1 MDNIRPIMGSTA
13 VEAKTARKLRTIPRE
28 SSPLPDG
35 PGVQRGLCTDFV
47 AAWVAS
53 YEEKYGPA
61 PPGLL
66 KLVPDLPRQPTF
78 HTDPNNAPAPQQR
91 RVSRDGFVEW
101 DAAEPAMGP
110 LKRKH
115 MAIKRRRQNQ
125 RGRKWDHLRTSE
137 PVIIPN
143 HLVRTADSTSPWK
156 GFVDAS
162 KYGRIPGERSEKV
175 DPARLE
181 DLMPGFNDVS
191 SPRIPDV
198 TEARIQ
204 RSRRKALHEQIWRL
218 LLNHPL
224 VPALLRLFVLVTS
237 IVSLAVS
244 GNLWLVYSGT
254 VLMVDGQAGASLRS
268 QWIVAI
274 VVDCIV
280 TPYVVYMTWDE
291 YHGPQLGLRSPMQK
305 VSLTLM
311 DLFFIIFKSASTT
324 LAFDSLY
331 DQQSP
336 REQKIKMEVL
346 ASFLLLGLIGWIL
359 NFTVNVFRLVQR
371 LGPGSGDEDR
381 RPSGLV

>member
-1 MDNIRPIMGSTA
+1 MDDIRPLSGSAA
-13 VEAKTARKLRTIPRE
+13 VEAKNARKLP
-28 SSPLPDG
+28 
-35 PGVQRGLCTDFV
+35 
-47 AAWVAS
+47 WVAS
-53 YEEKYGPA
+53 YEEKDGPV
-61 PPGLL
+61 PPGVLRV
-66 KLVPDLPRQPTF
+66 VPDLPPQTVN
-78 HTDPNNAPAPQQR
+78 PNHENASPPPQMR
-91 RVSRDGFVEW
+91 ISRDGFVEW

-115 MAIKRRRQNQ
+115 VEMKRRRQNQ
-125 RGRKWDHLRTSE
+125 RGRKWDYLRSSE

-143 HLVRTADSTSPWK
+143 HLVRTADSNSPWRT
-156 GFVDAS
+156 FIEAS
-162 KYGRIPGERSEKV
+162 KYGRQPGEKCEKV
-175 DPARLE
+175 DAARLE
-181 DLMPGFNDVS
+181 ELMPGFNDVS

-198 TEARIQ
+198 TEERMK
-204 RSRRKALHEQIWRL
+204 RSRRKALHERMWRL

-237 IVSLAVS
+237 IVSLALS
-244 GNLWLVYSGT
+244 GNLWHVYGGS
-254 VLMVDGQAGASLRS
+254 VLSVDGEIGPTLRS

-305 VSLTLM
+305 VSLTLL
-311 DLFFIIFKSASTT
+311 DLFFIIFKSASAT

-331 DQQSP
+331 GRKSP

-359 NFTVNVFRLVQR
+359 NFIVNVFRLVQR
-371 LGPGSGDEDR
+371 LGPGSGDEER
-381 RPSGLV
+381 RPMAMV

>member
-1 MDNIRPIMGSTA
+1 MRI
-13 VEAKTARKLRTIPRE
+13 
-28 SSPLPDG
+28 
-35 PGVQRGLCTDFV
+35 
-47 AAWVAS
+47 
-53 YEEKYGPA
+53 
-61 PPGLL
+61 
-66 KLVPDLPRQPTF
+66 VPDLPPQTVRPD
-78 HTDPNNAPAPQQR
+78 HNNAPAPPQR

-101 DAAEPAMGP
+101 EPAEPTMGP

-115 MAIKRRRQNQ
+115 MAIKRKRQNQ
-125 RGRKWDHLRTSE
+125 RGRKWDHLRSSE

-143 HLVRTADSTSPWK
+143 HLVRAEDSISPWRS
-156 GFVDAS
+156 FIEAS
-162 KYGRIPGERSEKV
+162 KYGRIPGEQSEKV

-181 DLMPGFNDVS
+181 ELMPGFNDVNS

-198 TEARIQ
+198 TEARIK
-204 RSRRKALHEQIWRL
+204 RSRRKAFHERGWRL

-237 IVSLAVS
+237 IVSLALS

-254 VLMVDGQAGASLRS
+254 VLMVDPQAGATLRS

-305 VSLTLM
+305 VSLTLL

-331 DQQSP
+331 QDSP
-336 REQKIKMEVL
+336 RDQRIKMEVL

-371 LGPGSGDEDR
+371 LGSGSGGDEDR
-381 RPSGLV
+381 RPLAHMSQV